1 MRGLIIRNIFLLCG
15 MLLLVA
21 CQVDDLGNLHT
32 PSGTASLS
40 VVIKGPE
47 HTQLSVRGVEDLND
61 NGTVTAEER
70 ILDGQQMYQLMVC
83 IVESGRVISSYTLT
97 EDDSRFRNGNT
108 EAVVTFV
115 NLDYSKTYELYAVA
129 NYGNYGALT
138 GALADFFSS
147 TVLSPPALNASSDNI
162 CDVTSVY
169 PLSLKQ
175 QVRLNPG
182 ENTVNGEL
190 KRTYARLRINVRN
203 QSAENDLTVTSLTFP
218 TRFTSKSVNLFTEG
232 GNAEVSP
239 VTTSAGAVTPFVPNM
254 QIRKITDEGSVS
266 EATIFDTYLLE
277 SDDGTYNYSLGL
289 KYQREDVEES
299 FVVSNTP
306 ITNVSGIKDG
316 GMYVMY
322 NTAGAYLYANGNSVG
337 AGTSYRTNNNELNHN
352 YVWKF
357 TKTTG
362 NNYIIES
369 MGSTGYYMQSSKVS
383 NSSVPLTTNKGNNDY
398 FTVSTSNTGNRIYFQ
413 STASTGDWWSYYFLS
428 LSQNGKTVC
437 GNTSSRRDFY
447 LYEITKNNSA
457 ISVSKEI
464 SIPISIIDKITGETS
479 PLTSIRRNDFVE
491 MLVNVSYNQKT
502 GEIDYEVWDW
512 DRVNGEVTFD

>member
-1 MRGLIIRNIFLLCG
+1 MKGVFLYK
-15 MLLLVA
+15 LLLLGCVLGIVS
-21 CQVDDLGNLHT
+21 CQQEDYPQLHD
-32 PSGTASLS
+32 TASLCLKVKTS
-40 VVIKGPE
+40 GVGV
-47 HTQLSVRGVEDLND
+47 SRGVQDLND
-61 NGTVTAEER
+61 DGEVSDMELY
-70 ILDGQQMYQLMVC
+70 LDGQKMYRLGVFL
-83 IVESGRVISSYTLT
+83 VEGSRVVASTVLESTDTRFSNDNKEATIS
-97 EDDSRFRNGNT
+97 FN
-108 EAVVTFV
+108 

-129 NYGNYGALT
+129 NYGNSGDLQGAMTDIDASTILS
-138 GALADFFSS
+138 AL
-147 TVLSPPALNASSDNI
+147 PLNASSDNI
-162 CDVTSVY
+162 CNVTSVY

-182 ENTVNGEL
+182 ENTVSGEL

-203 QSAENDLTVTSLTFP
+203 QSIENDLMVTSLTFP
-218 TRFTSKSVNLFTEG
+218 TRFTRKSVNLFTEG
-232 GNAEVSP
+232 GAAEVAP
-239 VTTSAGAVTPFVPNM
+239 VATSAEAVTPFVPNL
-254 QIRKITDEGSVS
+254 QIPKITDNGSVS

-277 SDDGTYNYSLGL
+277 SDGGTYNYSLGL
-289 KYQREDVEES
+289 KYQSKNVDETFTV
-299 FVVSNTP
+299 NTASP
-306 ITNVSGIKDG
+306 ITNINGIKDG

-322 NTAGAYLYANGNSVG
+322 NTAGAFLYANGNSLG
-337 AGTSYRTNNNELNHN
+337 AGTSYLTNNELNHN

-357 TKTTG
+357 TRTTG

-398 FTVSTSNTGNRIYFQ
+398 FTVSNSNTGNRIYFQ

-437 GNTSSRRDFY
+437 GNTGSRRDFY
-447 LYEITKNNSA
+447 LYEITKTNSA

-479 PLTSIRRNDFVE
+479 PLTSIHRNDFIE
-491 MLVNVSYNQKT
+491 ILVNVSYNQKT
-502 GEIDYEVWDW
+502 GKIDFEVLDW

>member
-21 CQVDDLGNLHT
+21 CHADELSNLHT
-32 PSGTASLS
+32 PSGTTSLS

-47 HTQLSVRGVEDLND
+47 HTPLSVRGVEDLDD
-61 NGTVTAEER
+61 NGTVTIEER

-83 IVESGRVISSYTLT
+83 IAEGGRVVSSYTLSGN
-97 EDDSRFRNGNT
+97 DSRFRNGNT
-108 EAVVTFV
+108 EAIVTFV

-138 GALADFFSS
+138 SALANLTSS
-147 TVLSPPALNASSDNI
+147 NILSPPMLNASSDNI
-162 CDVTSVY
+162 CNVTSVY

-182 ENTVNGEL
+182 ENTISGEL

-203 QSAENDLTVTSLTFP
+203 HSAENDLTVTSLTFP

-254 QIRKITDEGSVS
+254 QIPKITDDGSVS

-289 KYQREDVEES
+289 KYTGGEVEKY
-299 FVVSNTP
+299 VVENTP
-306 ITNVSGIKDG
+306 ITNLNNIKDG
-316 GMYVMY
+316 EMYVMC
-322 NTAGAYLYANGNSVG
+322 NSNARRYLYANDNGKSVG
-337 AGTSYRTNNNELNHN
+337 AGNSYLTNDELNHN

-357 TKTTG
+357 TKT
-362 NNYIIES
+362 NAYYNYYRIES
-369 MGSTGYYMQSSKVS
+369 MGTTGYFMQSSKVS
-383 NSSVPLTTNKGNNDY
+383 SSQVPLVLDPGSSDY
-398 FTVSTSNTGNRIYFQ
+398 FTVTESDNNLRFRSTKDN
-413 STASTGDWWSYYFLS
+413 YFLS
-428 LSQNGKTVC
+428 VNG
-437 GNTSSRRDFY
+437 SSVVGHNSSDNKDRRNFT
-447 LYEITKNNSA
+447 LYRVVKQTGA
-457 ISVSKEI
+457 GSVSRTVTV
-464 SIPISIIDKITGETS
+464 PINIVNPTTGIAS
-479 PLTSIRRNDFVE
+479 PLTAIRRNDFVE

-502 GEIDYEVWDW
+502 GKIDFEVLDW
-512 DRVNGEVTFD
+512 DKVNGEVTFD